1 MTQLLR
7 FGPSAHAYT
16 AMFVCHGLL
25 NSILDGQVTM
35 PAADLNTVEAA
46 QASLSTPAGAANL
59 IAQINETNAAMGTS
73 LVLPDVASIT
83 GPSHPCSPMYMFPHV
98 SPVFPPFR
106 PIHRMFRHVPSHT
119 LHVPS
124 CSVPYLADS
133 VMFRPIPCRFCDVPS
148 HTSHVPSCSVPY
160 LACSIMFL
168 HPPCPLNS
176 VGAYP
181 GDACD
186 IVSNTNTVECP
197 CHGVRW
203 SASQNHCLGCLWA
216 ATRSK
221 SRCCKGPAVFGA
233 LS

>member
-1 MTQLLR
+1 
-7 FGPSAHAYT
+7 
-16 AMFVCHGLL
+16 MFVCHGLL
-25 NSILDGQVTM
+25 LNTIVDGQVTM
-35 PAADLNTVEAA
+35 PAADLNTIEAA

-59 IAQINETNAAMGTS
+59 IAQINQTNAAMGSS

-98 SPVFPPFR
+98 PPVFPPFR
-106 PIHRMFRHVPSHT
+106 PIHIMFRPIHRMFCHVPSHT
-119 LHVPS
+119 SHVPS
-124 CSVPYLADS
+124 CSVVYIACS
-133 VMFRPIPCRFCDVPS
+133 AMFSHIGSMFRYVLS
-148 HTSHVPSCSVPY
+148 HTMDVPSCSVPY

-221 SRCCKGPAVFGA
+221 SRYCKGLCMLRA
-233 LS
+233 LTDCES